1 MKFLFALA
9 AALLSLGLT
18 QPTLS
23 GPLDTVLILQCTV
36 AGTAFEPT
44 AASEGRNVRRV
55 VFTNSCARELER
67 YLRDGF
73 NLRSILGDQSGSVVT
88 YTFIRSP

>member
-44 AASEGRNVRRV
+44 AASEGRNVRVRSSQTV
-55 VFTNSCARELER
+55 VLASWNAIYETAL
-67 YLRDGF
+67 
-73 NLRSILGDQSGSVVT
+73 I
-88 YTFIRSP
+88 